1 MNKWSRYSTGSNLN
15 TYSALIQNFYSLET
29 APLPAVHVTLNTG
42 IVEGEEAGVRAYVR
56 YAGVLI
62 LFRPFPRISSIFSQC
77 SSPVGV
83 MPKAENCVF
92 VPVPVELQ
100 FLHEAE
106 RSGCTFQSILFIVT
120 YLWVK
125 TVDLLIN
132 ASESPSSTTSHQ
144 VPDLEV
150 LETAILNVLSM
161 LDRVLAYVQ
170 SVLRGETKGDPVIG
184 RYLMDTLG
192 SSVGMGEEVNGFNG
206 SLQDTIMF
214 SYLSSLARS
223 QAEVSARL
231 ALITSSS

>member
-1 MNKWSRYSTGSNLN
+1 
-15 TYSALIQNFYSLET
+15 
-29 APLPAVHVTLNTG
+29 
-42 IVEGEEAGVRAYVR
+42 
-56 YAGVLI
+56 
-62 LFRPFPRISSIFSQC
+62 
-77 SSPVGV
+77 
-83 MPKAENCVF
+83 
-92 VPVPVELQ
+92 
-100 FLHEAE
+100 
-106 RSGCTFQSILFIVT
+106 
-120 YLWVK
+120 
-125 TVDLLIN
+125 
-132 ASESPSSTTSHQ
+132 
-144 VPDLEV
+144 
-150 LETAILNVLSM
+150 M